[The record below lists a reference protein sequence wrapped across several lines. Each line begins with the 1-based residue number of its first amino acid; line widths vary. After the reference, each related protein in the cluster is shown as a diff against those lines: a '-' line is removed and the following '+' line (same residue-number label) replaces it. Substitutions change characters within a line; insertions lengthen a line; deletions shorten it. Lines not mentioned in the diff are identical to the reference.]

1 MFKKSPTLG
10 QPMDRVDERPGALP
24 LSTLGSEESF
34 GRRRG
39 AVGSVR
45 AMTVTDVGDLYALG
59 IRLTP
64 GGPPFVI
71 TSVRG
76 VLVENKNQCAFLCLL
91 PVVAQPK
98 CAACID
104 SAD

>member
-1 MFKKSPTLG
+1 V
-10 QPMDRVDERPGALP
+10 DRVDERPG
-24 LSTLGSEESF
+24 GIERHFVGHWDSEESF
-34 GRRRG
+34 GGRRG
-39 AVGSVR
+39 AAGSVR